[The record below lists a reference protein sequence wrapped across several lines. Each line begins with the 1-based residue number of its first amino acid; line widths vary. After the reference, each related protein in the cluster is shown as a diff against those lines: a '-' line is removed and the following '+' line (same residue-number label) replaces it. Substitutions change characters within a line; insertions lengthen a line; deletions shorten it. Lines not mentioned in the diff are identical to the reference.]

1 MWATGLLARVAGRNY
16 RLLKVGEGEAGEMIV
31 EPIMVPMSTV
41 LTKSKILAL
50 PTVSFLNGVSPH
62 QP

>member
-1 MWATGLLARVAGRNY
+1 
-16 RLLKVGEGEAGEMIV
+16 LLKVGEGEAGEMIV